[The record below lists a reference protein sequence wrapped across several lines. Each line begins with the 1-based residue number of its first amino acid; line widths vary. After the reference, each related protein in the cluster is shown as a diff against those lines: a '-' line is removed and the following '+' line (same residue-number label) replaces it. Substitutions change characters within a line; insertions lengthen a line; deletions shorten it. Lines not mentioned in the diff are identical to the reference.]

1 MQGNKHFLSMKKLS
15 YILLGLTVALFISN
29 PLMAQKWKK
38 NKQYITVHLGASNFL
53 GDLGGSKDIGSY
65 GLKDFDIQSTR
76 GIFGAGYSRRIAD
89 RFNLKGNLFFGW
101 IGGDDVWTQQIHRN
115 VRNLHFRSILFEL
128 SVQAEVYLTQQN
140 TGSNWGRRR
149 SSRMPVSSY
158 LFIGA
163 GGIYTNPKG
172 KYTDGK
178 WYALQPLHTE
188 GQGLVET
195 RKEYSKFAFAIPFG
209 IGCKYDINRKYSLGF
224 EYGMRW
230 TTSDYIDDVS
240 TTYFDPKGVRSAS
253 GDIAAYFSNPADM
266 TDATIANQ
274 TKPGQQ
280 RGNPMNKDS
289 YMFANFTLY
298 INLYKTTANICSFQY

>member
-1 MQGNKHFLSMKKLS
+1 MKKIS
-15 YILLGLTVALFISN
+15 YILLGLMVMLFISN

-38 NKQYITVHLGASNFL
+38 NKQYVTIHLGASNFL

-65 GLKDFDIQSTR
+65 GLKDFDLQSTR
-76 GIFGAGYSRRIAD
+76 GVFGAGYSHRLAE
-89 RFNLKGNLFFGW
+89 RFNVKGNLYFGW
-101 IGGDDVWTQQIHRN
+101 IGGDDIWTGQVNRN

-128 SVQAEVYLTQQN
+128 SAQAEVYLTLQN
-140 TGSNWGRRR
+140 TGKNWGRRR

-158 LFIGA
+158 LFVGVGGA
-163 GGIYTNPKG
+163 YTNPKG
-172 KYTDGK
+172 KYTDGN

-188 GQGLVET
+188 GQGLVDT

-230 TTSDYIDDVS
+230 TNSDYMDDVS
-240 TTYFDPKGVRSAS
+240 TTYFDPEAIRAAS
-253 GDIAAYFSNPADM
+253 GDIAAYFSNPADQ
-266 TDATIANQ
+266 TDGAIALQ

-298 INLYKTTANICSFQY
+298 INLYKSTANICSFQY